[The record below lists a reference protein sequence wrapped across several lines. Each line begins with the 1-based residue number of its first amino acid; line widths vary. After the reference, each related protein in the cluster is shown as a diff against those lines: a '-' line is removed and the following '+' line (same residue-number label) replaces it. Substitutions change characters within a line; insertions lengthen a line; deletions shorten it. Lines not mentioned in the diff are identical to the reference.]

1 METKIKDYYNYEY
14 DEESFYDDDE
24 DYDGSTSHDD
34 LLDFIIDNLQQH
46 GCKHHIE
53 NIEEFLTDFSDITL
67 AEWCRDLMER
77 STIYFTRNY
86 IEQLINK
93 KYGIPTTTTPPI
105 NNEISENP
113 MSSHEDET
121 EEVPNDTK
129 DKQTQN
135 YIPILPPFN
144 INYKFTFRTSLN
156 LKKHSVA
163 Y

>member
-53 NIEEFLTDFSDITL
+53 DIEEFLTDFSDITL

-93 KYGIPTTTTPPI
+93 KYGIPMITTPPI
-105 NNEISENP
+105 NNEKTEISTSLHENNKQKVQVY
-113 MSSHEDET
+113 DKRCKIF
-121 EEVPNDTK
+121 TK
-129 DKQTQN
+129 DLKQQF
-135 YIPILPPFN
+135 I
-144 INYKFTFRTSLN
+144 
-156 LKKHSVA
+156 
-163 Y
+163 